1 MHSFPFLESPRL
13 HLRPLAQTDVAFVFR
28 HFADPAVNRHLLDQA
43 ALASLEEA
51 QNIVDFFVQPTDDT
65 YTRWV
70 LVNQADGQPIGTCG
84 FHKWDQRNRRAEIG
98 YDLIPG
104 AWGQGY
110 MGEALTAMITYGFTA
125 MGLNRV
131 EALVYP
137 ENTASIKLLKK
148 LNFQREGVLRDY
160 FYHEGSFY
168 DHWLLSL
175 LKSQFQAL
183 ST

>member
-1 MHSFPFLESPRL
+1 MHSFPSLKSSRL
-13 HLRPLAQTDVAFVFR
+13 QLRPLAQADVAFVLY
-28 HFADPAVNRHLLDQA
+28 HFSDPAVNRHLLDQA
-43 ALASLEEA
+43 AIASLEEA
-51 QNIVDFFVQPTDDT
+51 QNIVDFFVQSTDDT

-98 YDLIPG
+98 YDLTPG

-110 MGEALTAMITYGFTA
+110 MSEALTTMLTYGFTA

-137 ENTASIKLLKK
+137 ANTASVKLLEK
-148 LNFQREGVLRDY
+148 LNFQREGVLRDC

-175 LKSQFQAL
+175 LKPHFQAL
-183 ST
+183 SA